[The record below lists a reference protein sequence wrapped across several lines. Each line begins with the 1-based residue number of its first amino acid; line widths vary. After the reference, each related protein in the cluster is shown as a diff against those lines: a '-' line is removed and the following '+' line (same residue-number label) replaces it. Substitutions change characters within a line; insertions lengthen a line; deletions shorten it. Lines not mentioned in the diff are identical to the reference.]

1 MIKNEVKAWILSIG
15 NEILIGRI
23 TNTNATWLS
32 KRLTFLGVKV
42 TRIITVPDEID
53 DIIEELRRGL
63 NNADLIITT
72 GGLGPTYDDK
82 TIDAVAK
89 AVNKKLVLNPIAYN
103 MIKAKFEKSNLPM
116 TKEREKMAYLPE
128 GGIPLNNSAGTAPG
142 LFLEINNKIV
152 ISLPGVPK
160 EMEAIFEEEVINK
173 INKILPPISVIECG
187 FKLEGVPESSI
198 APILEQVDK
207 KFSNLYIKSHP
218 KGIEVSKPILEIK
231 VLVSDKNKEEARKKA
246 EGALQIV
253 KEEAKKLNGK
263 ISEEYC

>member
-1 MIKNEVKAWILSIG
+1 MIKEVKAWILSIG

-23 TNTNATWLS
+23 TNTNASWLS

-53 DIIEELRRGL
+53 DIVEEIKRGL
-63 NNADLIITT
+63 DKADLIITT

-82 TIDAVAK
+82 TIEAVAK
-89 AVNKKLVLNPIAYN
+89 ALNKELILNSIAFD
-103 MIKAKFEKSNLPM
+103 MIKKKFEIANLPM

-128 GGIPLNNSAGTAPG
+128 GGIPLKNSVGTAPG
-142 LFLEINNKIV
+142 LFLETNNKII

-160 EMEAIFEEEVINK
+160 EMEAIFEEEVINR
-173 INKILPPISVIECG
+173 ISKILPPISVVECG
-187 FKLEGVPESSI
+187 FKLVGVPESSI
-198 APILEQVDK
+198 APILEQIDK

-218 KGIEVSKPILEIK
+218 KGIEVSNPILEIK
-231 VLVSDKNKEEARKKA
+231 VLASDNDKSEAKKKA
-246 EGALQIV
+246 ESALEIV